1 MMASFLSG
9 SPLIV
14 CLFLSPFRVIAENSS
29 TQLMTQAARVLPFHD
44 RFVLDYQGNG
54 IGLNLTIT
62 LLTRHKQSLD
72 RRQKSVNGTCRQSII
87 AYIALALSVRD
98 DAIDSQHTR
107 HTWHIR
113 RAQHVMAR
121 W

>member
-14 CLFLSPFRVIAENSS
+14 CLFLWPFRVIAENSS

-62 LLTRHKQSLD
+62 LLTRHKHHWIAVKNPLTGRVDNRSLLT
-72 RRQKSVNGTCRQSII
+72 S
-87 AYIALALSVRD
+87 
-98 DAIDSQHTR
+98 H
-107 HTWHIR
+107 WP
-113 RAQHVMAR
+113 
-121 W
+121 